1 MRRCLAGRFDTRE
14 QEAKPLAHIGVVLAE
29 QAHGVAEI
37 AQLLSD
43 VLNLRR
49 RQSPALA
56 APPRPAGAAAR
67 GRSLRVATRLAQL
80 HGLARRRI
88 SGDVDM
94 ACSDRRGE
102 SGVRRLRRRSHLAPV
117 DLRESATTIAHKSGS
132 ASRHNPN
139 RRIRVDGRDE
149 RFRGGGPRCP
159 TMNER
164 LLYASSFEFGDS
176 ASRTLPQHQKPPM
189 WLQHE
194 QQPPMRCAQCDTAR
208 ARIDALEHELSSAHA
223 RIASLERQL
232 VAAQQPAAQSTTPHA
247 TPRRRPRAS
256 LGLVWSGGGAG
267 RRGHRTVAA
276 RAYGADAARCVTEL
290 GGDVAARGFSAP
302 LPP

>member
-49 RQSPALA
+49 HDNRPRSPLRLD
-56 APPRPAGAAAR
+56 PLEQQRVTV
-67 GRSLRVATRLAQL
+67 LRVATRLAQL
-80 HGLARRRI
+80 HSLARRRI

-139 RRIRVDGRDE
+139 RRIPDFVDGRDE
-149 RFRGGGPRCP
+149 RFRGGGHR
-159 TMNER
+159 
-164 LLYASSFEFGDS
+164 G
-176 ASRTLPQHQKPPM
+176 
-189 WLQHE
+189 
-194 QQPPMRCAQCDTAR
+194 
-208 ARIDALEHELSSAHA
+208 AL
-223 RIASLERQL
+223 R
-232 VAAQQPAAQSTTPHA
+232 
-247 TPRRRPRAS
+247 
-256 LGLVWSGGGAG
+256 
-267 RRGHRTVAA
+267 
-276 RAYGADAARCVTEL
+276 
-290 GGDVAARGFSAP
+290 
-302 LPP
+302 